1 MSRRSELM
9 TWNFGSNS
17 ASPHIYSKQGNRDRM
32 ILLTSTSYRYS
43 PPRSLIEGR
52 GGPNSRKTKHEQGKE
67 CTLQKEK
74 KGERIRRG
82 LVYLYVFMEL
92 FVGVKIYGVGTIRMR
107 DEGVS
112 GTEETVR
119 EKPSTRTGKSKSK
132 KIIWKQTKRKR
143 AKGKIYIDTSTY
155 QSDSVH
161 NLITTSIQLV
171 ISSFLILI
179 LLPSFR

>member
-1 MSRRSELM
+1 
-9 TWNFGSNS
+9 
-17 ASPHIYSKQGNRDRM
+17 M

-107 DEGVS
+107 DEGVG
-112 GTEETVR
+112 GTEESKRKAVYSDGKKQKQKNNMETD
-119 EKPSTRTGKSKSK
+119 EKKKSK
-132 KIIWKQTKRKR
+132 R
-143 AKGKIYIDTSTY
+143 
-155 QSDSVH
+155 
-161 NLITTSIQLV
+161 
-171 ISSFLILI
+171 
-179 LLPSFR
+179 